1 MYDSFVSTAE
11 PMLVRLLAYRQFHLA
26 LRTQPPS
33 RLSIYFLNR
42 NGGSRG
48 IRNVD
53 ELIEYMQKANG
64 TRLDVSSNAPA
75 TFEEQVRSV
84 AHIDVYVSMHGA
96 AMTNILFMEP
106 LSALIEMNPPKFKEA
121 FYKNMASK
129 ANLLFYGIY
138 STYTENMEYSMREQQ
153 TAKILNQW
161 ITVPLQL
168 FGKTF
173 DLATKNAWKY
183 KYKMCDY
190 WIVCGRK
197 GDSSLTLARFSLF
210 WVFCMIRHS
219 IDLLGGRINGLDVIN
234 SYLKERKSNPARVGL
249 RKQPNEYHFF
259 HKVYSKGGRHR
270 LFCR

>member
-11 PMLVRLLAYRQFHLA
+11 PMLVRLLAYRQFRLA

-33 RLSIYFLNR
+33 RLSVFFLNR

-48 IRNVD
+48 IRNV
-53 ELIEYMQKANG
+53 EEIIEYMQKANG
-64 TRLDVSSNAPA
+64 TELNISSNSPA
-75 TFEEQVRSV
+75 TFEDQVRSV

-121 FYKNMASK
+121 FYRNMASK

-138 STYTENMEYSMREQQ
+138 STYTENMEYSMREQS

-161 ITVPLQL
+161 ITVPLRL

-173 DLATKNAWKY
+173 DLATKNVWKY
-183 KYKMCDY
+183 KYRMCDY
-190 WIVCGRK
+190 
-197 GDSSLTLARFSLF
+197 
-210 WVFCMIRHS
+210 
-219 IDLLGGRINGLDVIN
+219 
-234 SYLKERKSNPARVGL
+234 
-249 RKQPNEYHFF
+249 
-259 HKVYSKGGRHR
+259 
-270 LFCR
+270 